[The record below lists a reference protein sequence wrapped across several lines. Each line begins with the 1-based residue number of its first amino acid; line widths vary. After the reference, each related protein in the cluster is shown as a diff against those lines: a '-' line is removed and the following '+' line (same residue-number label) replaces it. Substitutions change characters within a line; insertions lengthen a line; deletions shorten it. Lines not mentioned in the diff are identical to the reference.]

1 MSNPLKAFAV
11 CCKIWN
17 HPDVLHNYL
26 QKREE
31 TDDIEADIEPVLEP
45 EAAASPAPE
54 LGQEGGGGQTFAK
67 KEEINYE
74 WAQVRSLE
82 KCLAGDNLQ
91 KRTKN
96 LKVAEKWGG
105 NTVNHQPIV
114 HLRVSIIS
122 KVFSFCLVPDV
133 YTCRN

>member
-1 MSNPLKAFAV
+1 MYGFKNLCKPNLIFNVLCRCVSNPLKAFAV

-54 LGQEGGGGQTFAK
+54 LGQGQEGGGGGGQTFAK

-74 WAQVRSLE
+74 WAQVRSFK
-82 KCLAGDNLQ
+82 KCSAGDN
-91 KRTKN
+91 
-96 LKVAEKWGG
+96 
-105 NTVNHQPIV
+105 
-114 HLRVSIIS
+114 
-122 KVFSFCLVPDV
+122 
-133 YTCRN
+133 

>member
-54 LGQEGGGGQTFAK
+54 LGQGQEGGGGGGHTFVK

-74 WAQVRSLE
+74 WAQVRSFIQILGSRE
-82 KCLAGDNLQ
+82 AI
-91 KRTKN
+91 
-96 LKVAEKWGG
+96 E
-105 NTVNHQPIV
+105 
-114 HLRVSIIS
+114 
-122 KVFSFCLVPDV
+122 
-133 YTCRN
+133 

>member
-54 LGQEGGGGQTFAK
+54 LGQGQEGGGGGGQTFAK

-74 WAQVRSLE
+74 WAQVKSFKKLTKTDE
-82 KCLAGDNLQ
+82 KLFKRWQ
-91 KRTKN
+91 KT
-96 LKVAEKWGG
+96 GG
-105 NTVNHQPIV
+105 IIQATNCKLSGFNH
-114 HLRVSIIS
+114 
-122 KVFSFCLVPDV
+122 FYSFEG
-133 YTCRN
+133 YAI